1 VARRVDVDPVLLERA
16 RRRELTRSNTQ
27 PGTPER
33 QAVDRVTYL
42 RRRDRKIGPTAREA
56 LGHQKPGYRPAQ
68 ISFFAEGPPRRIVI
82 EGLSRR
88 DVSRAARYDAFVSN
102 LANGRISP
110 AEFRRRMRTWRPI
123 AGFRFLSEP
132 DAVLALIE
140 ELRAADI
147 ELFYYEPGRS

>member
-1 VARRVDVDPVLLERA
+1 VARRVDIDLVLLERA
-16 RRRELTRSNTQ
+16 RRRELTRSNTES
-27 PGTPER
+27 GTPER

-42 RRRDRKIGPTAREA
+42 RRRDRRIGPTAREA

-102 LANGRISP
+102 LANGRILP
-110 AEFRRRMRTWRPI
+110 AEFRRKIRAWRPI
-123 AGFRFLSEP
+123 AGFRFLSDP